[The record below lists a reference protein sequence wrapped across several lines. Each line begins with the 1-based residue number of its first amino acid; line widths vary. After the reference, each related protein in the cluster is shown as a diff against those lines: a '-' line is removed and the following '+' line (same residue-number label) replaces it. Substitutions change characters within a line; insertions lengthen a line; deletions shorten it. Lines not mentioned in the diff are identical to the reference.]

1 MVVIWYAVGSVSWK
15 MVGLAM
21 ESELKAR
28 LAGIV
33 NQLAVQEQQRL
44 RAAGTIVEL
53 EELACE
59 IGDEVTRQLISG
71 ELAERGNEAAE
82 AATQV
87 CPDCGQAT
95 ANSDSH
101 RRQLESLR
109 GAIDYFEPA
118 YHCPSCRRAFFPGSR
133 IDRLVRA
140 SHRDTEVAGEDR
152 LGGK

>member
-1 MVVIWYAVGSVSWK
+1 
-15 MVGLAM
+15 M
-21 ESELKAR
+21 ESELKTR

-33 NQLAVQEQQRL
+33 GQLAAQEQERL

-59 IGDEVTRQLISG
+59 IGDEVTRQLMRG

-82 AATQV
+82 EATQV

-95 ANSDSH
+95 ANSDRHH
-101 RRQLESLR
+101 RRLESVR
-109 GAIDYFEPA
+109 GEIEYFEPA

-140 SHRDTEVAGEDR
+140 SHRDAEVAGEDG